1 MLKNVEFFINKYFPA
16 QTQSN
21 KRHDVHHVNLATACL
36 LIEVMRSDHDISD
49 VELKTIRDILAN
61 SLALNEKEVSELI
74 TLAEQ
79 QADKLT
85 SYHPFTTLIN
95 KNFNLDE
102 KTNIMTNMWQVALS
116 DSRLDKYEEHLIRKV
131 AGLIYV
137 PRHNLVASRRQACAN
152 LGLDPNKQYRE
163 L

>member
-1 MLKNVEFFINKYFPA
+1 MLRNIESFINKYFPEQA
-16 QTQSN
+16 NSD
-21 KRHDVHHVNLATACL
+21 KPHDAHHVNLAAACL
-36 LIEVMRSDHDISD
+36 LIEVMRSDHNISK
-49 VELKTIRDILAN
+49 VEMDTIRSILAN
-61 SLALNEKEVSELI
+61 SLTLSESEVSELI
-74 TLAEQ
+74 ALAEQ

-95 KNFNLDE
+95 KNFSLDE

-116 DSRLDKYEEHLIRKV
+116 DSHLDKYEEHLIRKV

-137 PRHNLVASRRQACAN
+137 PRDKLVASRRQACKN
-152 LGLDPNKQYRE
+152 LGLDPSEQYRK